1 MKKTSSSSTTA
12 ANPLSTSCQLQKDMQ
27 ALENTKKVVADQ
39 HNQKRQYK
47 RWVPQSINS

>member
-1 MKKTSSSSTTA
+1 MKKTPSSTTTST
-12 ANPLSTSCQLQKDMQ
+12 NPLSISCQLQKDIQ
-27 ALENTKKVVADQ
+27 ALDNTKKVVADQ